1 MSTNSEQHAVEH
13 DDVQIICPHLLD
25 LRIRELPCAVGTSS
39 GTITVGAI
47 RTDIGAC
54 VFEAFEASGC
64 SSGGSYSSSTCS
76 MSCMLCKSWNNLDLM
91 SLPVSCLV
99 FWLTFAFEDLI
110 SDDLM
115 LSAFMA
121 DAECFV
127 RVAIAAVAV
136 TREELVV
143 RYAADLCVG
152 VAQSCINLT
161 NLSTDNFYLAMEYLI

>member
-1 MSTNSEQHAVEH
+1 
-13 DDVQIICPHLLD
+13 
-25 LRIRELPCAVGTSS
+25 
-39 GTITVGAI
+39 
-47 RTDIGAC
+47 
-54 VFEAFEASGC
+54 
-64 SSGGSYSSSTCS
+64 
-76 MSCMLCKSWNNLDLM
+76 
-91 SLPVSCLV
+91 
-99 FWLTFAFEDLI
+99 
-110 SDDLM
+110 M

-127 RVAIAAVAV
+127 PVAVAAVAV